1 MCVVDLDRQG
11 QCQVVTCSGAYKDGS
26 LRVIRNGIG
35 INVQA
40 AIDLPGI
47 KGMWSL
53 RPSTDSLHD
62 KYLVESF
69 ISETRVLALEG
80 EEMEEVQI
88 PGFATGKTVFCGNML
103 ADLMVQVSNRPF
115 LFHHCGL
122 CQIDDVIPWFS
133 S

>member
-1 MCVVDLDRQG
+1 MNLGPILDMCVVDLDRQG

-53 RPSTDSLHD
+53 RPSTDSPHD

-103 ADLMVQVSNRPF
+103 GDFIVQV
-115 LFHHCGL
+115 
-122 CQIDDVIPWFS
+122 
-133 S
+133 